1 MPCCFPHGLSHL
13 AYAVLRGI
21 VQLSRVEQSHA
32 WPHYRIQERIKRECG
47 KTFVPVPFPPA
58 ASDVS
63 KASRMLF
70 SLYLSCWSSWTW
82 KAWCFGPVV
91 HMPMVYKLGLDMSDM
106 YWLVSHTHS
115 VQWYNPSQ
123 NCPSHQPPPPLVK
136 ELLWVGTPL
145 VSSHAQRLKGQRAT
159 LYGHD
164 VSGLV
169 KAKNGCWGT
178 DGMTQESKE
187 RSMEDIRQTCSR
199 L

>member
-1 MPCCFPHGLSHL
+1 MIIVNGFRIWYNSKKSSNF
-13 AYAVLRGI
+13 LRFCDGFWHFWN
-21 VQLSRVEQSHA
+21 QLFQ
-32 WPHYRIQERIKRECG
+32 G
-47 KTFVPVPFPPA
+47 KIYIPVPFPPA

-82 KAWCFGPVV
+82 KAWWFGPVV
-91 HMPMVYKLGLDMSDM
+91 HMPMVHKLGLDM
-106 YWLVSHTHS
+106 YCLVIGWLVLL
-115 VQWYNPSQ
+115 VQWYNQYNPSQ
-123 NCPSHQPPPPLVK
+123 NCPGHKPPSALVK

-169 KAKNGCWGT
+169 KAKNGCKGT
-178 DGMTQESKE
+178 DGMTQESNI
-187 RSMEDIRQTCSR
+187 RSMEDIHQTYTGW
-199 L
+199 